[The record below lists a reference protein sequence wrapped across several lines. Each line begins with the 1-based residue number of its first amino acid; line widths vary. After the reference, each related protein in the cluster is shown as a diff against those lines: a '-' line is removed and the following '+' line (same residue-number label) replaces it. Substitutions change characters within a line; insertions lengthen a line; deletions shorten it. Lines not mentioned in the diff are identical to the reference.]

1 MEPYSQS
8 DSTVLPQKPLRP
20 LWSTRGGGVGAQ
32 LLEGCSQQKHHLS
45 LASFCYRF
53 HIQAALAPQMLLIR
67 ESFLSASLISCFPA
81 CGYTFTRLQTFP
93 HTRREHEARRMKE
106 MIFSPALHL
115 CLRASEI
122 IRGNARRERW
132 EKEIA
137 WPLWIRWHWKAS
149 LSQLNGSLSD
159 TSQEGTGWT
168 PKIRWS
174 SQQESITVKITGAF
188 EKPKDTMVTEAFE
201 SQPSSRKG
209 RRIQVSLGMYLQ
221 RTCYG
226 LNECLSPRLANWNID
241 PQCGATQRWT
251 FRWLGR
257 ER

>member
-20 LWSTRGGGVGAQ
+20 LWSTCGGGVVAQ

-45 LASFCYRF
+45 LASFCYHF

-67 ESFLSASLISCFPA
+67 ESLSASLISCFPA
-81 CGYTFTRLQTFP
+81 YGYTFTRLQTFP
-93 HTRREHEARRMKE
+93 HTCQEHEACRMKE
-106 MIFSPALHL
+106 MIFPLLSTYVLE
-115 CLRASEI
+115 RVRS
-122 IRGNARRERW
+122 IRGNARRELW

-168 PKIRWS
+168 PKIRWG
-174 SQQESITVKITGAF
+174 SQQESIRVKIAGAF
-188 EKPKDTMVTEAFE
+188 EEPKDTMVTEAFE

-209 RRIQVSLGMYLQ
+209 RRIQVSLGMYL
-221 RTCYG
+221 
-226 LNECLSPRLANWNID
+226 
-241 PQCGATQRWT
+241 
-251 FRWLGR
+251 
-257 ER
+257 